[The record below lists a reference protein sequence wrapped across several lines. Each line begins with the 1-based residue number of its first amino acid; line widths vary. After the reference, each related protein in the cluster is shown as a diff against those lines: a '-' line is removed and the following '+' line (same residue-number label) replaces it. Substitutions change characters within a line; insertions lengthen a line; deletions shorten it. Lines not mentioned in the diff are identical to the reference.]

1 MMASLMP
8 FWKAKPKDSFRLYDL
23 ELVSRC
29 GQPVA
34 ESLFTWPFPLR
45 FWAGLPPPPAIAVTP
60 PALVPFKCHLKA
72 FIFLL
77 PLPLNLQRH
86 WLLLSISNPWR
97 LFPRWQLFEVFG
109 DIVVWGKLGEWGKCY
124 HQNSMAFKSSLV
136 PVRWGILWPSWEYF
150 ILTH

>member
-1 MMASLMP
+1 MENDDIIDAFLEGKTKRFFSVIMTLNLYPDVASLLQSAYLP
-8 FWKAKPKDSFRLYDL
+8 DH
-23 ELVSRC
+23 
-29 GQPVA
+29 
-34 ESLFTWPFPLR
+34 FPSD
-45 FWAGLPPPPAIAVTP
+45 FEPDCPPPPAIAVTP

-109 DIVVWGKLGEWGKCY
+109 DIVVWGKLGE
-124 HQNSMAFKSSLV
+124 
-136 PVRWGILWPSWEYF
+136 
-150 ILTH
+150 